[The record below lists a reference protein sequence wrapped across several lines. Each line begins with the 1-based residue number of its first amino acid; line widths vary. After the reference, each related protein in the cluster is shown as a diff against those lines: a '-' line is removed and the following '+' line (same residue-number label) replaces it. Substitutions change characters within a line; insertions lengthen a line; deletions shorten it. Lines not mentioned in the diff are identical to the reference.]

1 MICIYRIYKIVC
13 TVNNKVYIGCTTKS
27 IYRRFKEHIQS
38 SKNKNKHSFLYD
50 DMSKY
55 GADCFYVEL
64 VEEGTDDSCRYER
77 EKYYIN
83 LYNTRNESI
92 GYNMTIGGLGT
103 IGYKFTDEAREKISA
118 AGIGRV
124 VPQDV
129 RDKISKKQ
137 IGKKLTEETKRKISI
152 SRLGK
157 FTGEKNPYYGK
168 HHTAQENAKATQ
180 TKKEHGVLRAVI
192 GANIKTGEIVKF
204 DSIADASRYCM
215 QFHKGKYST
224 MLSHIHNSILGKYGS
239 KSAYGFRWSYIEK
252 SNDYPGRE

>member
-137 IGKKLTEETKRKISI
+137 IGKKINR
-152 SRLGK
+152 G
-157 FTGEKNPYYGK
+157 N
-168 HHTAQENAKATQ
+168 Q
-180 TKKEHGVLRAVI
+180 KKD
-192 GANIKTGEIVKF
+192 F
-204 DSIADASRYCM
+204 Y
-215 QFHKGKYST
+215 
-224 MLSHIHNSILGKYGS
+224 
-239 KSAYGFRWSYIEK
+239 
-252 SNDYPGRE
+252 

>member
-1 MICIYRIYKIVC
+1 MR
-13 TVNNKVYIGCTTKS
+13 
-27 IYRRFKEHIQS
+27 
-38 SKNKNKHSFLYD
+38 L
-50 DMSKY
+50 
-55 GADCFYVEL
+55 
-64 VEEGTDDSCRYER
+64 
-77 EKYYIN
+77 EK
-83 LYNTRNESI
+83 
-92 GYNMTIGGLGT
+92 
-103 IGYKFTDEAREKISA
+103 KISA

-157 FTGEKNPYYGK
+157 FTREKNPYYGK
-168 HHTAQENAKATQ
+168 HHTAQENAKAIQ

-192 GANIKTGEIVKF
+192 GVNIKTGEIVKF